1 MSVNKFSRS
10 SRLASPG
17 GAIQIIPGNVGDL
30 QAFVNPTGGGGAAG
44 LVEFST
50 SDDFVSIQKKQAPVV
65 GAVVNGGTNF
75 TVDLSADPDF
85 NLTTDA
91 FDGLAVAIETE
102 TQTKIFATINDITAG
117 VWDLEEILSGEA
129 FASEPG
135 ATSRLYLAPGA
146 PATGPAVNEG
156 VQIKDVPGVKTNGL
170 LALWSAWTPGVVT
183 ADTQAPLPSA
193 ITGVRFT
200 ASVAGVTNFEVAGSR
215 VQG

>member
-1 MSVNKFSRS
+1 MSASKFSRS

-17 GAIQIIPGNVGDL
+17 GAIQIIPGSVGDL
-30 QAFVNPTGGGGAAG
+30 HASVNPTGGGGAAG
-44 LVEFST
+44 LVEFTT

-65 GAVVNGGTNF
+65 GAVVNIGTNF
-75 TVDLSADPDF
+75 TVDLSANPDF

-91 FDGLAVAIETE
+91 FDGLAVAIETG

-135 ATSRLYLAPGA
+135 ATSTLFLAPGA
-146 PATGPAVNEG
+146 PVAGGNAAIV
-156 VQIKDVPGVKTNGL
+156 DVPGIKTNGL
-170 LALWSAWTPGVVT
+170 LAIWSPWTPGVVT
-183 ADTQAPLPSA
+183 ADTQDPLPSG
-193 ITGVRFT
+193 ISGVRFT
-200 ASVAGVTNFEVAGSR
+200 ASVAGLTNFEVAGSR